1 MRAASLEAMCY
12 EERVLYRLLSG
23 MHMATNV
30 HVNTMFF
37 APRKGVRAAWEPNP
51 DRFVVN
57 YKDHPE
63 RLENMYFAYVVLL
76 RAAKKAARVLRQVD
90 YGGPSISE
98 AEVVYDRVLEP
109 GCLLRSAV
117 LPPVRCVVSMYAHV
131 LLHALKGLACRASR
145 PSLLAPCSG
154 EALVTTPVLFA
165 LLLSMQCG

>member
-98 AEVVYDRVLEP
+98 AEVGCDCMLEP
-109 GCLLRSAV
+109 GYPLRSV
-117 LPPVRCVVSMYAHV
+117 LS
-131 LLHALKGLACRASR
+131 ALKACLGCPASR
-145 PSLLAPCSG
+145 GLCPRKCTPFLCSLDNMSLVVFLGSPHAAAHASLAG
-154 EALVTTPVLFA
+154 FA
-165 LLLSMQCG
+165 HS